1 MARFFIDRPIFAW
14 VIAIVIMLAGAMS
27 ITQLPLEQYPD
38 IAPPTVK
45 IAATYTGASAK
56 TVEDSV
62 TQVIEQQMT
71 GIDKLTY
78 MSASSSSAGSAS
90 INLTFEAG
98 TDPDVAQM
106 QVQNKLQQVES
117 RLPASVQSEGLT
129 VTKGGSDFLMIAALA
144 SDNPSVTG
152 TQIGDYISSTLL
164 DSISRI
170 DGVGEV
176 KTLGSGYAMR
186 IWLDPALLQKYALMP
201 SDVTTALEAQNTEV
215 SAGQL
220 GALPAVASQQLNATI
235 SARSKLQTAEE
246 FRNVVVKSTST
257 GAVVLLGDVATVE
270 LGSDSYDVNSA
281 LNGKPAAAMGVQL
294 ATGANALQVGEAV
307 KAKLAELEP
316 YYPSEMQLKNV
327 IAYDTTPFVSLSIEE
342 VVKSLG
348 EAIVLVVL
356 IMFLFLQ
363 NFRATL
369 IPAITVPVVLLGTF
383 GVLAVF
389 GYSINTLTMFAMVLA
404 IGLLVDDA
412 IVVVENVERVMS
424 EKGLSPLEATRQSMD
439 EITSA
444 LIGIALVL
452 SAVFIP
458 MAFFSG
464 STGIIYRQFSV
475 TIVSAMVLS
484 VLVAMTLTPALCATL
499 LKPVDGK
506 GHGPQSGFFGWFN
519 RSFERSAAAYEKLVG
534 GILRRGGRSLVIYA
548 LVVAAMAVGYAKL
561 PTSFLPDEDQGI
573 LMAQVQLPVGA
584 TDDRTQAVLK
594 QFESYMLE
602 QPEVE
607 AMISISGLGM
617 GGNSQN
623 SARAFIRLKDWSERS
638 GAGQDSASI
647 AQRATL
653 ALSSIGDA
661 NVFVMQPP
669 AVRGLGQSS
678 GFDLQLKDLAGLGHE
693 ALVAAREQFIQ
704 LASQDPRLQG
714 VRSNG
719 LDDTPQLKVSIDDRK
734 AGALSLTTSDI
745 NATLSTALGGTYVN
759 DFLNQGRVKK
769 VYVQGEASARMQAA
783 DLDHWFVRN
792 SNDEMVPFSSFASSS
807 WSYGSPLLERYNGS
821 SSLEVVGDP
830 APGVSSGVAMDAVE
844 SIIKQ
849 LPEGISYE
857 WTGQSYQL
865 RLSGSQAPLLYA
877 ISVLF
882 VFLCLAALYESWSV
896 PFSVML
902 VVPLGVVGAVLA
914 TRFSGLSNDVYFQ
927 VGLLTTVGLAAK
939 NAILIVEFAKHLQE
953 QGNSLVDATLIA
965 VRQRLRPILMTS
977 LAFMF
982 GVLPLAISSGAG
994 SAGRQA
1000 IGTGVLGGM
1009 FSATVLGIFF
1019 VPLFFV
1025 MIRRRFSRVP
1035 QAQASTTTDRTG
1047 EACVA
1052 FIGRCWP
1059 FSRCWAAVSIWRL
1072 STSARKHR

>member
-1 MARFFIDRPIFAW
+1 MAQFFIDRPIFAW
-14 VIAIVIMLAGAMS
+14 VIAIVIMLGGSLS
-27 ITQLPLEQYPD
+27 ISQLPLEQYPD

-45 IAATYTGASAK
+45 ISATYTGASAK

-62 TQVIEQQMT
+62 TQVIEQQMK
-71 GIDKLTY
+71 GLDNLTY
-78 MSASSSSAGSAS
+78 MSANSSSAGSAS
-90 INLTFEAG
+90 ISLTFTAG

-106 QVQNKLQQVES
+106 QVQNKLQQAES
-117 RLPASVQSEGLT
+117 RLPQSVQSEGLT
-129 VTKGGSDFLMIAALA
+129 VTKGGSDFLMIVALA
-144 SDNPSVTG
+144 SDDPSVTG
-152 TQIGDYISSTLL
+152 TQIGDYISTTLL

-170 DGVGEV
+170 DGVGDV
-176 KTLGSGYAMR
+176 QTLGSGYAMR
-186 IWLDPALLQKYALMP
+186 IWLDPALLEKYALMP
-201 SDVTTALEAQNTEV
+201 SDVSSALEAQNTEV

-220 GALPAVASQQLNATI
+220 GALPAIKGQQLNATI
-235 SARSKLQTAEE
+235 SARSKLQTVEE
-246 FRNVVVKSTST
+246 FRNVVVKSSSD
-257 GAVVLLGDVATVE
+257 GAVVLLGDIATLE
-270 LGSDSYDVNSA
+270 LGSESYDISSA

-294 ATGANALQVGEAV
+294 AAGANALSVGKAV
-307 KAKLAELEP
+307 KAKLKEMEP
-316 YYPSEMQLKNV
+316 FYPTEMQLKNV

-342 VVKSLG
+342 VVKALG

-363 NFRATL
+363 NLRATL

-383 GVLAVF
+383 GVLAMF

-412 IVVVENVERVMS
+412 IVVVENVERLMG
-424 EKGLSPLEATRQSMD
+424 EGLSPVAATRQSMR
-439 EITSA
+439 EISSA
-444 LIGIALVL
+444 LVGITLVL

-458 MAFFSG
+458 MAFFGG

-484 VLVAMTLTPALCATL
+484 VLVAMTLTPALCASL
-499 LKPVDGK
+499 LKTRDGR
-506 GHGPQSGFFGWFN
+506 GHGAQHGFFGWFN
-519 RSFERSAAAYEKLVG
+519 RTFERASAGYERWVG
-534 GILRRGGRSLVIYA
+534 VVLRRWGRSLLLYGAV
-548 LVVAAMAVGYAKL
+548 LVVMAVGYMSL

-573 LMAQVQLPVGA
+573 LMAQIQLPVGA
-584 TDDRTQAVLK
+584 TDSRTQAVIK
-594 QFESYMLE
+594 QFEDYILK

-623 SARAFIRLKDWSERS
+623 TARAFIRLKDWDERGGPGQ
-638 GAGQDSASI
+638 GAAAI
-647 AQRATL
+647 AQRATM

-661 NVFVMQPP
+661 DAFVMQPP
-669 AVRGLGQSS
+669 TVRGLGQSS
-678 GFDLQLKDLAGLGHE
+678 GFDLQLKDLAGLGHD
-693 ALVAAREQFIQ
+693 ALVAAREQFLE
-704 LASQDPRLQG
+704 LARKDPRLLG

-719 LDDTPQLKVSIDDRK
+719 LDDAPQLKVSIDDRK
-734 AGALSLTTSDI
+734 AGALSLSTSDI
-745 NATLSTALGGTYVN
+745 NTTLSTALGGTYVN

-769 VYVQGEASARMQAA
+769 VYVQGQASARMQAA

-792 SNDEMVPFSSFASSS
+792 SSNEMVPFSSFASST
-807 WSYGSPLLERYNGS
+807 WSYGSPLLERYNGNA
-821 SSLEVVGDP
+821 SLEIVGDP
-830 APGVSSGVAMDAVE
+830 APGVSSGDAMDAVE
-844 SIIKQ
+844 AIVRQ
-849 LPEGISYE
+849 LPQGIGYE

-877 ISVLF
+877 LSVLF

-896 PFSVML
+896 PFSVIL
-902 VVPLGVVGAVLA
+902 VVPLGVIGAVLA
-914 TRFSGLSNDVYFQ
+914 TRVVGLSNDVYFQ

-953 QGNSLVDATLIA
+953 QGNSLIDATLIA

-982 GVLPLAISSGAG
+982 GVLPLALSSGAG

-1025 MIRRRFSRVP
+1025 LIRRRFGSER
-1035 QAQASTTTDRTG
+1035 STRQSAPTG
-1047 EACVA
+1047 DA
-1052 FIGRCWP
+1052 
-1059 FSRCWAAVSIWRL
+1059 
-1072 STSARKHR
+1072 

>member
-1 MARFFIDRPIFAW
+1 MA
-14 VIAIVIMLAGAMS
+14 G
-27 ITQLPLEQYPD
+27 
-38 IAPPTVK
+38 
-45 IAATYTGASAK
+45 
-56 TVEDSV
+56 
-62 TQVIEQQMT
+62 
-71 GIDKLTY
+71 
-78 MSASSSSAGSAS
+78 
-90 INLTFEAG
+90 
-98 TDPDVAQM
+98 
-106 QVQNKLQQVES
+106 
-117 RLPASVQSEGLT
+117 
-129 VTKGGSDFLMIAALA
+129 
-144 SDNPSVTG
+144 
-152 TQIGDYISSTLL
+152 
-164 DSISRI
+164 
-170 DGVGEV
+170 
-176 KTLGSGYAMR
+176 
-186 IWLDPALLQKYALMP
+186 
-201 SDVTTALEAQNTEV
+201 
-215 SAGQL
+215 
-220 GALPAVASQQLNATI
+220 QQLNATI

-246 FRNVVVKSTST
+246 FRNVVVKSTSN
-257 GAVVLLGDVATVE
+257 GAVVLLGDVARVE
-270 LGSDSYDVNSA
+270 LGSESYDVSSA

-294 ATGANALQVGEAV
+294 AAGANALSVGEAV
-307 KAKLAELEP
+307 KAKLKELEP
-316 YYPSEMQLKNV
+316 FYPTEMQLKNV

-356 IMFLFLQ
+356 IMFLFQQ
-363 NFRATL
+363 NLRATL

-383 GVLAVF
+383 GVLALF

-412 IVVVENVERVMS
+412 IVVVENVERVMG
-424 EKGLSPLEATRQSMD
+424 EQGLSALAATRQSMD

-444 LIGIALVL
+444 LVGIALVL

-458 MAFFSG
+458 MAFFGG

-499 LKPVDGK
+499 LKPSDAQ
-506 GHGPQSGFFGWFN
+506 GHGAQGGFFGWFN
-519 RSFERSAAAYEKLVG
+519 RSFERGAEVYKGWVGAIFQRGRASLLVYG
-534 GILRRGGRSLVIYA
+534 
-548 LVVAAMAVGYAKL
+548 LVVLAMAAGYFSL

-584 TDDRTQAVLK
+584 TDSRTQAVVK
-594 QFESYMLE
+594 QFESYILE

-607 AMISISGLGM
+607 ALISISGLGM
-617 GGNSQN
+617 NGNSQN
-623 SARAFIRLKDWSERS
+623 TARAFIRLKDWSERS
-638 GAGQDSASI
+638 GAGQDAASI
-647 AQRATL
+647 AQRATM

-678 GFDLQLKDLAGLGHE
+678 GFDLQLKDLGGLGHD
-693 ALVAAREQFIQ
+693 ALVVAREKFIE
-704 LASQDPRLQG
+704 LANKDPRLLG

-719 LDDTPQLKVSIDDRK
+719 LDDSPQLKVSIDDRK
-734 AGALSLTTSDI
+734 AEALNLSTSDI
-745 NATLSTALGGTYVN
+745 NTTLSTALGGTYVN

-769 VYVQGEASARMQAA
+769 VYVQGQASSRMQAV
-783 DLDHWFVRN
+783 DLEHWFVRN
-792 SNDEMVPFSSFASSS
+792 SNNEMVPFSSFASSS
-807 WSYGSPLLERYNGS
+807 WSYGSPLLERYNGNA
-821 SSLEVVGDP
+821 SLEVVGDS

-844 SIIKQ
+844 AIIKQ
-849 LPEGISYE
+849 LPEGIGYE

-865 RLSGSQAPLLYA
+865 RLSGSQAPLLYG

-953 QGNSLVDATLIA
+953 QGNSLREATLIA

-982 GVLPLAISSGAG
+982 GVLPLALSSGAG

-1009 FSATVLGIFF
+1009 FTATVLGIFF

-1025 MIRRRFSRVP
+1025 QIRRRFGRVS
-1035 QAQASTTTDRTG
+1035 AASTSVQSAQTG
-1047 EACVA
+1047 DA
-1052 FIGRCWP
+1052 
-1059 FSRCWAAVSIWRL
+1059 
-1072 STSARKHR
+1072 

>member
-519 RSFERSAAAYEKLVG
+519 RSFERSAAAYEKRVG

-638 GAGQDSASI
+638 GAGQDSAAI
-647 AQRATL
+647 AQRATR

-1047 EACVA
+1047 EA
-1052 FIGRCWP
+1052 
-1059 FSRCWAAVSIWRL
+1059 
-1072 STSARKHR
+1072 

>member
-1 MARFFIDRPIFAW
+1 
-14 VIAIVIMLAGAMS
+14 
-27 ITQLPLEQYPD
+27 
-38 IAPPTVK
+38 
-45 IAATYTGASAK
+45 
-56 TVEDSV
+56 
-62 TQVIEQQMT
+62 
-71 GIDKLTY
+71 
-78 MSASSSSAGSAS
+78 
-90 INLTFEAG
+90 
-98 TDPDVAQM
+98 
-106 QVQNKLQQVES
+106 
-117 RLPASVQSEGLT
+117 
-129 VTKGGSDFLMIAALA
+129 
-144 SDNPSVTG
+144 
-152 TQIGDYISSTLL
+152 
-164 DSISRI
+164 
-170 DGVGEV
+170 
-176 KTLGSGYAMR
+176 
-186 IWLDPALLQKYALMP
+186 
-201 SDVTTALEAQNTEV
+201 
-215 SAGQL
+215 
-220 GALPAVASQQLNATI
+220 
-235 SARSKLQTAEE
+235 
-246 FRNVVVKSTST
+246 
-257 GAVVLLGDVATVE
+257 
-270 LGSDSYDVNSA
+270 
-281 LNGKPAAAMGVQL
+281 
-294 ATGANALQVGEAV
+294 
-307 KAKLAELEP
+307 
-316 YYPSEMQLKNV
+316 MQLKNV

-356 IMFLFLQ
+356 IMLLFLQ

-383 GVLAVF
+383 GVLAMF

-499 LKPVDGK
+499 LKPVDPN
-506 GHGPQSGFFGWFN
+506 GHGPQTGFFGWFN
-519 RSFERSAAAYEKLVG
+519 RTFERGAQAYQRVVG
-534 GILRRGGRSLVIYA
+534 KILQRSGRSLMVYV
-548 LVVAAMAVGYAKL
+548 LVVAAMAVGYTKL

-573 LMAQVQLPVGA
+573 LMAQMQLPVGA

-594 QFESYMLE
+594 QFESYILQ

-607 AMISISGLGM
+607 AMISISGMGM

-623 SARAFIRLKDWSERS
+623 SARAFIRLKDWSERT

-647 AQRATL
+647 AQRATQ

-661 NVFVMQPP
+661 DVFVMQPP

-678 GFDLQLKDLAGLGHE
+678 GFDLQLKDVAGLGHE
-693 ALVAAREQFIQ
+693 ALVAAREQLIE
-704 LASQDPRLQG
+704 LARQDPRLQG

-719 LDDTPQLKVSIDDRK
+719 LDDTPQLKVTIDDRK

-745 NATLSTALGGTYVN
+745 NTTLSTALGGSYVN

-769 VYVQGEASARMQAA
+769 VYVQGQASSRMQAD

-807 WSYGSPLLERYNGS
+807 WTSGSPLLERYNGS

-953 QGNSLVDATLIA
+953 QGNSLIDATLIA

-982 GVLPLAISSGAG
+982 GVLPLAMSSGAG

-1025 MIRRRFSRVP
+1025 LIRRRFSRV
-1035 QAQASTTTDRTG
+1035 STPTTDRTG
-1047 EACVA
+1047 EA
-1052 FIGRCWP
+1052 
-1059 FSRCWAAVSIWRL
+1059 
-1072 STSARKHR
+1072 

>member
-14 VIAIVIMLAGAMS
+14 VIAIVIMLGGALS
-27 ITQLPLEQYPD
+27 ISQLPLEQYPD
-38 IAPPTVK
+38 IAPPTVR
-45 IAATYTGASAK
+45 ISATYTGASAK

-62 TQVIEQQMT
+62 TQVIEQALT
-71 GIDKLTY
+71 GLDNLTY
-78 MSASSSSAGSAS
+78 MSSSSSSAGSAS
-90 INLTFEAG
+90 INLTFGAG

-106 QVQNKLQQVES
+106 QVQNKLQQAES
-117 RLPASVQSEGLT
+117 RLPQSVQSEGLT

-164 DSISRI
+164 DSISRL

-176 KTLGSGYAMR
+176 QTLGSGYAMR
-186 IWLDPALLQKYALMP
+186 IWLDPALLEKYALMP
-201 SDVTTALEAQNTEV
+201 SDVSSALEAQNTEV

-220 GALPAVASQQLNATI
+220 GALPAVKGQQLNATI
-235 SARSKLQTAEE
+235 TARSKLQTAEE
-246 FRNVVVKSTST
+246 FRNVVVKSSSD
-257 GAVVLLGDVATVE
+257 GALVLLGDVATVE
-270 LGSDSYDVNSA
+270 LGSESYDITSA
-281 LNGKPAAAMGVQL
+281 LNGKPASAMGVQL
-294 ATGANALQVGEAV
+294 AAGANALSVGEAV
-307 KAKLAELEP
+307 KARLAEMEP
-316 YYPSEMQLKNV
+316 FYPTEMQLKNV

-383 GVLAVF
+383 GVLALF

-424 EKGLSPLEATRQSMD
+424 EEGLSPLEATRKSMA

-444 LIGIALVL
+444 LVGIALVL

-458 MAFFSG
+458 MAFFGG

-499 LKPVDGK
+499 LKPSHTQG
-506 GHGPQSGFFGWFN
+506 GFFGWFN
-519 RSFERSAAAYEKLVG
+519 RSFERSSLAYERLVG
-534 GILRRGGRSLVIYA
+534 GVLQRGRRSLLIYA
-548 LVVAAMAVGYAKL
+548 VVVAAMAAGYASL
-561 PTSFLPDEDQGI
+561 PTSFLPDEDQGT
-573 LMAQVQLPVGA
+573 LMAQIQLPVGA
-584 TDDRTQAVLK
+584 TDSRTQAVMT
-594 QFESYMLE
+594 QFEDYLLK

-607 AMISISGLGM
+607 AMISITGLGM

-623 SARAFIRLKDWSERS
+623 TARAFIRLKDWSERS
-638 GAGQDSASI
+638 ASGQDAASI

-653 ALSSIGDA
+653 ALQSIGDA
-661 NVFVMQPP
+661 DVFVMQPP

-678 GFDLQLKDLAGLGHE
+678 GFDLQLKDLGGLGHE

-704 LASQDPRLQG
+704 LAKQDPRLLG
-714 VRSNG
+714 VRANG
-719 LDDTPQLKVSIDDRK
+719 LDDTPQLKVTIDDRK
-734 AGALSLTTSDI
+734 AGALSLSTSDI
-745 NATLSTALGGTYVN
+745 NTTLSTALGGSYVN

-769 VYVQGEASARMQAA
+769 VYVQGAAESRMQAA
-783 DLDHWFVRN
+783 DLSHWFVRN
-792 SNDEMVPFSSFASSS
+792 SLGEMVPFSSFASSA
-807 WSYGSPLLERYNGS
+807 WSYGSPLLERYNGNT
-821 SSLEVVGDP
+821 SLEVVGDP
-830 APGVSSGVAMDAVE
+830 APGVSSGAAMDAVE
-844 SIIKQ
+844 AIVRQ
-849 LPEGISYE
+849 LPAGIGYE

-877 ISVLF
+877 VSVLF

-896 PFSVML
+896 PFSVIL

-914 TRFSGLSNDVYFQ
+914 TKVSGLSNDVYFQ

-939 NAILIVEFAKHLQE
+939 NAILIVEFAKHLHE
-953 QGNSLVDATLIA
+953 QGRSLREATLIA

-982 GVLPLAISSGAG
+982 GVVPLALSTGAG

-1009 FSATVLGIFF
+1009 FSATLLGIFF

-1025 MIRRRFSRVP
+1025 MIRRRFGRV
-1035 QAQASTTTDRTG
+1035 STPSANTG
-1047 EACVA
+1047 DA
-1052 FIGRCWP
+1052 
-1059 FSRCWAAVSIWRL
+1059 
-1072 STSARKHR
+1072 

>member
-14 VIAIVIMLAGAMS
+14 VIAIVIMLGGALS
-27 ITQLPLEQYPD
+27 ISQLPLEQYPD
-38 IAPPTVK
+38 IAPPTVR
-45 IAATYTGASAK
+45 ISATYTGASAK

-62 TQVIEQQMT
+62 TQVIEQQMK
-71 GIDKLTY
+71 GLDNLTY

-90 INLTFEAG
+90 ISLTFGAG

-106 QVQNKLQQVES
+106 QVQNKLQQAES
-117 RLPASVQSEGLT
+117 RLPQSVQSEGLT

-170 DGVGEV
+170 DGVGDV
-176 KTLGSGYAMR
+176 QTLGSGYAMR
-186 IWLDPALLQKYALMP
+186 IWLDPALLEKYALMP
-201 SDVTTALEAQNTEV
+201 SDVSTALEAQNTEV

-220 GALPAVASQQLNATI
+220 GALPAVKGQQLNATI
-235 SARSKLQTAEE
+235 SARSKLQTAEA
-246 FRNVVVKSTST
+246 FRNVVVKSSSD
-257 GAVVLLGDVATVE
+257 GAVVLLGDVASVE
-270 LGSDSYDVNSA
+270 LGSESYDINSA

-294 ATGANALQVGEAV
+294 AAGANALEVGEAV
-307 KAKLAELEP
+307 KAKLKELAP
-316 YYPSEMQLKNV
+316 FYPTEMQLKNV

-363 NFRATL
+363 NLRATL

-383 GVLAVF
+383 GVLALF

-424 EKGLSPLEATRQSMD
+424 EQGLSALAATRQSMD

-444 LIGIALVL
+444 LVGIALVL

-458 MAFFSG
+458 MAFFGG

-484 VLVAMTLTPALCATL
+484 VVVAMTLTPALCATL
-499 LKPVDGK
+499 LKP
-506 GHGPQSGFFGWFN
+506 GHAAQRGFFGWFN
-519 RSFERSAAAYEKLVG
+519 RSFERCSSAYEALVG
-534 GILRRGGRSLVIYA
+534 AVLQRSRRSLVVYVLIA
-548 LVVAAMAVGYAKL
+548 AAMAAGYASL

-573 LMAQVQLPVGA
+573 LMAQIQLPVGA
-584 TDDRTQAVLK
+584 TDSRTQAVLQ
-594 QFESYMLE
+594 QFEAYMLK

-623 SARAFIRLKDWSERS
+623 TARAFIRLKDWSERS
-638 GAGQDSASI
+638 NDAATI

-653 ALSSIGDA
+653 ALASIGDA
-661 NVFVMQPP
+661 EVFVMQPP

-678 GFDLQLKDLAGLGHE
+678 GFDLQLKDLAGLGHD
-693 ALVAAREQFIQ
+693 ALVAAREQFIA
-704 LASQDPRLQG
+704 LARQDPRLLG

-719 LDDTPQLKVSIDDRK
+719 LDDAPQLKISIDDRK
-734 AGALSLTTSDI
+734 AGALSLSTSDI
-745 NATLSTALGGTYVN
+745 NSTLSTALGGTYVN

-769 VYVQGEASARMQAA
+769 VYVQGEASTRMQAA

-792 SNDEMVPFSSFASSS
+792 SNDEMVPFSSFASSA
-807 WSYGSPLLERYNGS
+807 WSYGSPLLERYNGT

-830 APGVSSGVAMDAVE
+830 APGVSSGAAMGAVE
-844 SIIKQ
+844 AIARQ
-849 LPEGISYE
+849 LPDGIGYE

-877 ISVLF
+877 VSILF

-896 PFSVML
+896 PFSVIL
-902 VVPLGVVGAVLA
+902 VVPLGIVGAVWA
-914 TRFSGLSNDVYFQ
+914 TRFTGLSNDVYFQ

-953 QGNSLVDATLIA
+953 QGNSLREATLIA

-982 GVLPLAISSGAG
+982 GVLPLAVSSGAG
-994 SAGRQA
+994 SAGRRA

-1025 MIRRRFSRVP
+1025 LIRRRFGRV
-1035 QAQASTTTDRTG
+1035 STTPIVEKGD
-1047 EACVA
+1047 A
-1052 FIGRCWP
+1052 
-1059 FSRCWAAVSIWRL
+1059 
-1072 STSARKHR
+1072 

>member
-1 MARFFIDRPIFAW
+1 
-14 VIAIVIMLAGAMS
+14 
-27 ITQLPLEQYPD
+27 
-38 IAPPTVK
+38 
-45 IAATYTGASAK
+45 
-56 TVEDSV
+56 
-62 TQVIEQQMT
+62 
-71 GIDKLTY
+71 
-78 MSASSSSAGSAS
+78 
-90 INLTFEAG
+90 
-98 TDPDVAQM
+98 
-106 QVQNKLQQVES
+106 VES

-164 DSISRI
+164 DPISRI

-246 FRNVVVKSTST
+246 FRNVVVKSTSS

-647 AQRATL
+647 AQRATR

-865 RLSGSQAPLLYA
+865 RLSGSQAPLLYG

-1047 EACVA
+1047 EA
-1052 FIGRCWP
+1052 
-1059 FSRCWAAVSIWRL
+1059 
-1072 STSARKHR
+1072 

>member
-14 VIAIVIMLAGAMS
+14 VIAIVIMLAGALS

-117 RLPASVQSEGLT
+117 RLPSSVQSEGLT

-176 KTLGSGYAMR
+176 KAMGSGYAMR
-186 IWLDPALLQKYALMP
+186 IWLDPALLQKYSLMP

-235 SARSKLQTAEE
+235 TARSKLQTAEE
-246 FRNVVVKSTST
+246 FRNVVVKSNSA
-257 GAVVLLGDVATVE
+257 GAVVLLGEVATVE

-281 LNGKPAAAMGVQL
+281 LNGKPSAAMGVQL
-294 ATGANALQVGEAV
+294 ATGANALEVGEAV

-383 GVLAVF
+383 GVLAMF

-499 LKPVDGK
+499 LKPVEPN
-506 GHGPQSGFFGWFN
+506 GHGPQTGFFGWFN
-519 RSFERSAAAYEKLVG
+519 RTFERGAQAYQRVVG
-534 GILRRGGRSLVIYA
+534 KILQRSGRSLMVYV
-548 LVVAAMAVGYAKL
+548 LVVAAMAVGYTKL

-573 LMAQVQLPVGA
+573 LMAQMQLPVGA

-594 QFESYMLE
+594 QLESYILQ

-607 AMISISGLGM
+607 AMISISGMGM

-623 SARAFIRLKDWSERS
+623 SARAFIRLKDWSERT

-647 AQRATL
+647 AQRATQ

-661 NVFVMQPP
+661 DVFVMQPP

-678 GFDLQLKDLAGLGHE
+678 GFDLQLKDVAGLGHE
-693 ALVAAREQFIQ
+693 ALVAAREQLIE
-704 LASQDPRLQG
+704 LAKQDPRLQG

-719 LDDTPQLKVSIDDRK
+719 LDDTPQLKVTIDDRK

-745 NATLSTALGGTYVN
+745 NTTLSTALGGSYVN

-769 VYVQGEASARMQAA
+769 VYVQGQASSRMQAD

-807 WSYGSPLLERYNGS
+807 WTSGSPLLERYNGS

-953 QGNSLVDATLIA
+953 QGNSLIDATLIA

-982 GVLPLAISSGAG
+982 GVLPLAMSSGAG

-1025 MIRRRFSRVP
+1025 LIRRRFSRV
-1035 QAQASTTTDRTG
+1035 STPTTDRTG
-1047 EACVA
+1047 EA
-1052 FIGRCWP
+1052 
-1059 FSRCWAAVSIWRL
+1059 
-1072 STSARKHR
+1072 

>member
-14 VIAIVIMLAGAMS
+14 VIAIVIMLAGALS

-62 TQVIEQQMT
+62 TQVIEQKMT

-117 RLPASVQSEGLT
+117 RLPSSVQSEGLT

-176 KTLGSGYAMR
+176 KAMGSGYAMR
-186 IWLDPALLQKYALMP
+186 IWLDPALLQKYSLMP

-235 SARSKLQTAEE
+235 TARSKLQTAEE
-246 FRNVVVKSTST
+246 FRNVVVKSNSA
-257 GAVVLLGDVATVE
+257 GAVVLLGEVATVE

-281 LNGKPAAAMGVQL
+281 LNGKPSAAMGVQL
-294 ATGANALQVGEAV
+294 ATGANALEVGEAV

-383 GVLAVF
+383 GVLAMF

-499 LKPVDGK
+499 LKPVDPN
-506 GHGPQSGFFGWFN
+506 GHGPQTGFFGWFN
-519 RSFERSAAAYEKLVG
+519 RTFERGAQAYQRVVG
-534 GILRRGGRSLVIYA
+534 KILQRSGRSLMVYV
-548 LVVAAMAVGYAKL
+548 LVVAAMAVGYTKL

-573 LMAQVQLPVGA
+573 LMAQMQLPVGA

-594 QFESYMLE
+594 QFESYILQ

-607 AMISISGLGM
+607 AMISISGMGM

-623 SARAFIRLKDWSERS
+623 SARAFIRLKDWSERT

-647 AQRATL
+647 AQRATQ

-661 NVFVMQPP
+661 DVFVMQPP

-678 GFDLQLKDLAGLGHE
+678 GFDLQLKDVAGLGHE
-693 ALVAAREQFIQ
+693 ALVAAREQLIE
-704 LASQDPRLQG
+704 LARQDPRLQG

-719 LDDTPQLKVSIDDRK
+719 LDDTPQLKVTIDDRK

-745 NATLSTALGGTYVN
+745 NTTLSTALGGSYVN

-769 VYVQGEASARMQAA
+769 VYVQGQASSRMQAD

-807 WSYGSPLLERYNGS
+807 WTSGSPLLERYNGS

-953 QGNSLVDATLIA
+953 QGNSLIDATLIA

-982 GVLPLAISSGAG
+982 GVLPLAMSSGAG

-1025 MIRRRFSRVP
+1025 LIRRRFSRV
-1035 QAQASTTTDRTG
+1035 STPTTDRTG
-1047 EACVA
+1047 EA
-1052 FIGRCWP
+1052 
-1059 FSRCWAAVSIWRL
+1059 
-1072 STSARKHR
+1072 

>member
-14 VIAIVIMLAGAMS
+14 VIAIVIMLAGALS
-27 ITQLPLEQYPD
+27 ISQLPLEQYPD
-38 IAPPTVK
+38 IAPPTVR
-45 IAATYTGASAK
+45 ISATYTGASAK

-71 GIDKLTY
+71 GLDNLTY
-78 MSASSSSAGSAS
+78 MSATSSSAGSAS
-90 INLTFEAG
+90 INLTFAAG

-106 QVQNKLQQVES
+106 QVQNKLQQAES
-117 RLPASVQSEGLT
+117 RLPQSVQSEGLT

-144 SDNPSVTG
+144 SDNESVTG
-152 TQIGDYISSTLL
+152 TQVGDYISSTLL
-164 DSISRI
+164 DQISRI

-176 KTLGSGYAMR
+176 QTLGSGYAMR
-186 IWLDPALLQKYALMP
+186 IWLDPAKLEKYALMP
-201 SDVTTALEAQNTEV
+201 SDVSAALEAQNTEV

-220 GALPAVASQQLNATI
+220 GAVPAVPGQQLNATI
-235 SARSKLQTAEE
+235 TARSKLQTEDE
-246 FRNVVVKSTST
+246 FRNVVVKSSSD
-257 GAVVLLGDVATVE
+257 GAVVLLSDVGRVE
-270 LGSDSYDVNSA
+270 LGSESYDMSTA
-281 LNGKPAAAMGVQL
+281 LNGRPASAMGIKL
-294 ATGANALQVGEAV
+294 ATGANALSVGDAV
-307 KAKLAELEP
+307 KAKLKELEQF
-316 YYPSEMQLKNV
+316 YPTEMQLKNV

-363 NFRATL
+363 NPRATL

-383 GVLAVF
+383 GVLALL

-412 IVVVENVERVMS
+412 IVVVENVERVMG
-424 EKGLSPLEATRQSMD
+424 EQGLSPLEATRQSMA

-458 MAFFSG
+458 MAFFGG
-464 STGIIYRQFSV
+464 STGVIYRQFSV
-475 TIVSAMVLS
+475 TIVSAMLLS

-499 LKPVDGK
+499 LKPADAQ
-506 GHGPQSGFFGWFN
+506 GHGPQRGFFGWFN
-519 RSFERSAAAYEKLVG
+519 RHFERSAQAYQRLVG
-534 GILRRGGRSLVIYA
+534 GILQRSRSSLLLYGVLLLV
-548 LVVAAMAVGYAKL
+548 MGVGYINL
-561 PTSFLPDEDQGI
+561 PTSFLPDEDQGT
-573 LMAQVQLPVGA
+573 LMAQIQLPVGA
-584 TDDRTQAVLK
+584 TDSRTQAVMK
-594 QFESYMLE
+594 QFENYMLE

-607 AMISISGLGM
+607 ALISISGLGM

-623 SARAFIRLKDWSERS
+623 TGRAFIKLKDWSERL

-647 AQRATL
+647 AQRATQAL
-653 ALSSIGDA
+653 ASIGDA

-678 GFDLQLKDLAGLGHE
+678 GFDLQLKDLAGLGHD

-704 LASQDPRLQG
+704 LAQQDPRLLG

-734 AGALSLTTSDI
+734 AGALSLSTSDI
-745 NATLSTALGGTYVN
+745 NSTLSTALGGTYVN

-769 VYVQGEASARMQAA
+769 VYVQGEAAARMQAE

-792 SNDEMVPFSSFASSS
+792 AKDEMVPFSSFASSA
-807 WSYGSPLLERYNGS
+807 WSYGSPLLERYNGI

-830 APGVSSGVAMDAVE
+830 APGVSSGVAMDVVE
-844 SIIKQ
+844 SIVKQ
-849 LPEGISYE
+849 LPEGIGYE

-865 RLSGSQAPLLYA
+865 RLSGSQAPLLYG
-877 ISVLF
+877 ISILF

-927 VGLLTTVGLAAK
+927 VGLLTTVGLSAK

-953 QGNSLVDATLIA
+953 QGASLLEATLTA

-982 GVLPLAISSGAG
+982 GVLPLALSSGAG
-994 SAGRQA
+994 SAGRRA

-1025 MIRRRFSRVP
+1025 LIRRRFTRV
-1035 QAQASTTTDRTG
+1035 STTSTQPAATG
-1047 EACVA
+1047 DA
-1052 FIGRCWP
+1052 
-1059 FSRCWAAVSIWRL
+1059 
-1072 STSARKHR
+1072 

>member
-14 VIAIVIMLAGAMS
+14 VIAICIMFAGGLS
-27 ITQLPLEQYPD
+27 ISQLPLEQYPN

-45 IAATYTGASAK
+45 ISATYTGASAK

-62 TQVIEQQMT
+62 TQVIEQQMK
-71 GIDKLTY
+71 GLDRLTY

-90 INLTFEAG
+90 INLTFAAG

-106 QVQNKLQQVES
+106 QVQNKLQQAES
-117 RLPASVQSEGLT
+117 RLPQSVQSEGLT
-129 VTKGGSDFLMIAALA
+129 VTKGSSDFLMLVALA
-144 SDNPSVTG
+144 SDNESVTG

-164 DSISRI
+164 DQLSRV
-170 DGVGEV
+170 DGVGDV
-176 KTLGSGYAMR
+176 QTLGSGYAMR
-186 IWLDPALLQKYALMP
+186 IWLDPARLEKYALMP
-201 SDVTTALEAQNTEV
+201 SDISSALEAQNTEV

-220 GALPAVASQQLNATI
+220 GALPAVTGQQLNATI
-235 SARSKLQTAEE
+235 SARSKLQTPEQFE
-246 FRNVVVKSTST
+246 NVVVKSSSD
-257 GAVVLLGDVATVE
+257 GAVVLLRDVARVE
-270 LGSDSYDVNSA
+270 LGSESYDINSA
-281 LNGKPAAAMGVQL
+281 LNGRPAAAMGIQL
-294 ATGANALQVGEAV
+294 ASGANALSVGEAI
-307 KAKLAELEP
+307 KAKLKELEP
-316 YYPSEMQLKNV
+316 FYPTQMQLKTV
-327 IAYDTTPFVSLSIEE
+327 IAYDTTPFVSLSIKE

-356 IMFLFLQ
+356 IMFLFMQ
-363 NFRATL
+363 NLRATL

-383 GVLAVF
+383 GVLALF

-424 EKGLSPLEATRQSMD
+424 EEQLSPLEATRKSMD

-475 TIVSAMVLS
+475 TIVSAMLLS
-484 VLVAMTLTPALCATL
+484 VLVAMTLTPALCATM
-499 LKPVDGK
+499 LKASDAQLHAQRGD
-506 GHGPQSGFFGWFN
+506 FFGWFN
-519 RSFERSAAAYEKLVG
+519 RSFDRSADRYQRGVSGVINHRGRALLVYV
-534 GILRRGGRSLVIYA
+534 LV
-548 LVVAAMAVGYAKL
+548 LVAMAVGYVSL
-561 PTSFLPDEDQGI
+561 PTSFLPDEDQGA
-573 LMAQVQLPVGA
+573 LMAQIQLPVGA
-584 TDDRTQAVLK
+584 TDSRTQAVMR
-594 QFESYMLE
+594 QFETYMLK

-607 AMISISGLGM
+607 ALISISGLGM

-623 SARAFIRLKDWSERS
+623 TARAFIKLKDWSERS
-638 GAGQDSASI
+638 GKGQGAAQV

-653 ALSSIGDA
+653 ALASIGDA
-661 NVFVMQPP
+661 SVFVMQPP

-678 GFDLQLKDLAGLGHE
+678 GFDVQLKDLGGVGHE
-693 ALVAAREQFIQ
+693 ALVAAREQFIE
-704 LASQDPRLQG
+704 LAKKDPSLLG

-719 LDDTPQLKVSIDDRK
+719 LDDTPQLKVTIDDRK
-734 AGALSLTTSDI
+734 AGALSLSTSDI
-745 NATLSTALGGTYVN
+745 NSTLSTALGGSYIN

-769 VYVQGEASARMQAA
+769 VYVQGEAASRMQSA
-783 DLDHWFVRN
+783 DLNHWFVRN

-830 APGVSSGVAMDAVE
+830 APGVSSGTAMDAVE
-844 SIIKQ
+844 AIIKQ
-849 LPEGISYE
+849 LPEGIGYE

-865 RLSGSQAPLLYA
+865 RLSGAQAPMLYA

-914 TRFSGLSNDVYFQ
+914 TRLSGLSNDVYFQ

-953 QGNSLVDATLIA
+953 QGKSLHEATLIA
-965 VRQRLRPILMTS
+965 ARQRLRPILMTS

-982 GVLPLAISSGAG
+982 GVLPLALSTGAG
-994 SAGRQA
+994 SAGRNA

-1009 FSATVLGIFF
+1009 FSATVLGIFL

-1025 MIRRRFSRVP
+1025 EVRRRFSRSAGNAPV
-1035 QAQASTTTDRTG
+1035 AQSTSTG
-1047 EACVA
+1047 EA
-1052 FIGRCWP
+1052 
-1059 FSRCWAAVSIWRL
+1059 
-1072 STSARKHR
+1072 

>member
-14 VIAIVIMLAGAMS
+14 VIAIVIMLAGALS

-117 RLPASVQSEGLT
+117 RLPSSVQSEGLT

-176 KTLGSGYAMR
+176 KAMGSGYAMR
-186 IWLDPALLQKYALMP
+186 IWLDPALLEKYSLMP

-220 GALPAVASQQLNATI
+220 GALPATAGQQLNATI
-235 SARSKLQTAEE
+235 TARSKLQTAEE
-246 FRNVVVKSTST
+246 FRNVVVKSNSA
-257 GAVVLLGDVATVE
+257 GAVVLLGEVATVE

-281 LNGKPAAAMGVQL
+281 LNGKPSAAMGVQL
-294 ATGANALQVGEAV
+294 ATGANALKVGEAV

-383 GVLAVF
+383 GVLAIF

-499 LKPVDGK
+499 LKPVDPN
-506 GHGPQSGFFGWFN
+506 GHGPQTGFFGWFN
-519 RSFERSAAAYEKLVG
+519 RTFERGAQAYQAVVG
-534 GILRRGGRSLVIYA
+534 KILQRSGRSLMVYV
-548 LVVAAMAVGYAKL
+548 LVVAAMAVGYIKL

-573 LMAQVQLPVGA
+573 LMAQMQLPVGA

-594 QFESYMLE
+594 QFESYILQ

-607 AMISISGLGM
+607 AMISISGMGM

-623 SARAFIRLKDWSERS
+623 SARAFIRLKDWSERT

-647 AQRATL
+647 AQRATQ

-661 NVFVMQPP
+661 DVFVMQPP

-678 GFDLQLKDLAGLGHE
+678 GFDLQLKDVAGLGHE
-693 ALVAAREQFIQ
+693 ALVAAREQLIE
-704 LASQDPRLQG
+704 LAKQDPRLQG

-719 LDDTPQLKVSIDDRK
+719 LDDTPQLKVTIDDRK

-745 NATLSTALGGTYVN
+745 NTTLSTALGGSYVN

-769 VYVQGEASARMQAA
+769 VYVQGQASSRMQAD

-807 WSYGSPLLERYNGS
+807 WTSGSPLLERYNGS

-953 QGNSLVDATLIA
+953 QGNSLIDATLIA

-982 GVLPLAISSGAG
+982 GVLPLAMSSGAG

-1025 MIRRRFSRVP
+1025 LIRRRFSRV
-1035 QAQASTTTDRTG
+1035 STPTTDRTG
-1047 EACVA
+1047 EA
-1052 FIGRCWP
+1052 
-1059 FSRCWAAVSIWRL
+1059 
-1072 STSARKHR
+1072 

>member
-27 ITQLPLEQYPD
+27 ISQLPLEQYPD
-38 IAPPTVK
+38 IAPPTVR
-45 IAATYTGASAK
+45 ISATYTGASAK

-62 TQVIEQQMT
+62 TQIIEQQMT
-71 GIDKLTY
+71 GLDKLTY

-90 INLTFEAG
+90 ISLTFDAG

-144 SDNPSVTG
+144 SDNPGVTG

-164 DSISRI
+164 DSIARI

-176 KTLGSGYAMR
+176 QTLGSGYAMR
-186 IWLDPALLQKYALMP
+186 IWLDPALLEKYALMP
-201 SDVTTALEAQNTEV
+201 SDVITALEAQNTEV

-220 GALPAVASQQLNATI
+220 GALPAVAKQQLNATI

-246 FRNVVVKSTST
+246 FRNVLVKSDST
-257 GAVVLLGDVATVE
+257 GAVVLLGEVARIE

-294 ATGANALQVGEAV
+294 ATGANALKVGEAV
-307 KAKLAELEP
+307 KARLAELQP
-316 YYPSEMQLKNV
+316 FYPSEMQLKNV

-363 NFRATL
+363 NVRATL

-383 GVLAVF
+383 GVLALF

-424 EKGLSPLEATRQSMD
+424 EEGLSPLEATRKSMA

-444 LIGIALVL
+444 LVGIALVL

-458 MAFFSG
+458 MAFFGG

-499 LKPVDGK
+499 LKPSDAT
-506 GHGPQSGFFGWFN
+506 GHAVASGFFGGFN
-519 RSFERSAAAYEKLVG
+519 RTFERSAEAYQKGVG
-534 GILRRGGRSLVIYA
+534 GIVRRGGRSLVVYL
-548 LVVAAMAVGYAKL
+548 LVIAAMAAGYASL

-594 QFESYMLE
+594 QFEGYMLE

-607 AMISISGLGM
+607 ALISISGLGM

-623 SARAFIRLKDWSERS
+623 SARAFIRLKDWSERT
-638 GAGQDSASI
+638 GAGQDAASI
-647 AQRATL
+647 AQRATE

-678 GFDLQLKDLAGLGHE
+678 GFDLQLKDLAGLGHD
-693 ALVAAREQFIQ
+693 ALVAAREQFIE
-704 LASQDPRLQG
+704 LAQKDPRLQG

-719 LDDTPQLKVSIDDRK
+719 LDDTPQLKVNIDDRK
-734 AGALSLTTSDI
+734 AGALSLSTSDI

-769 VYVQGEASARMQAA
+769 VYVQGEATARMQAA

-792 SNDEMVPFSSFASSS
+792 SNDEMVPFSSFASTS

-844 SIIKQ
+844 SIIRQ
-849 LPEGISYE
+849 LPEGIGYE

-865 RLSGSQAPLLYA
+865 RLSGSQAPLLYG

-939 NAILIVEFAKHLQE
+939 NAILIVEFAKHLHE
-953 QGNSLVDATLIA
+953 QGNSLIEATLIA

-982 GVLPLAISSGAG
+982 GVLPLALSTGAG
-994 SAGRQA
+994 SAGRRA

-1009 FSATVLGIFF
+1009 FSATLLGIFF

-1025 MIRRRFSRVP
+1025 LIRRRFSRV
-1035 QAQASTTTDRTG
+1035 RTPDPKG
-1047 EACVA
+1047 DA
-1052 FIGRCWP
+1052 
-1059 FSRCWAAVSIWRL
+1059 
-1072 STSARKHR
+1072 

>member
-14 VIAIVIMLAGAMS
+14 VIAIVIMLGGALS
-27 ITQLPLEQYPD
+27 ISQLPLEQYPD
-38 IAPPTVK
+38 IAPPTVR
-45 IAATYTGASAK
+45 ISATYTGASAK

-62 TQVIEQQMT
+62 TQVIEQALT
-71 GIDKLTY
+71 GLDNLTY
-78 MSASSSSAGSAS
+78 MSSSSSSAGSAS
-90 INLTFEAG
+90 INLTFGAG

-106 QVQNKLQQVES
+106 QVQNKLQQAES
-117 RLPASVQSEGLT
+117 RLPQSVQSEGLT

-164 DSISRI
+164 DSISRL

-186 IWLDPALLQKYALMP
+186 IWLDPALLEKYALMP
-201 SDVTTALEAQNTEV
+201 SDVSSALEAQNTEV

-220 GALPAVASQQLNATI
+220 GALPAVKGQQLNATI
-235 SARSKLQTAEE
+235 TARSKLQTAEE
-246 FRNVVVKSTST
+246 FRNVVVKSSSD

-270 LGSDSYDVNSA
+270 LGSESYDVNSA

-294 ATGANALQVGEAV
+294 AAGANALSVGEAV

-316 YYPSEMQLKNV
+316 FYPSEMQLKNV

-342 VVKSLG
+342 VVKSLE

-383 GVLAVF
+383 GVLALF

-424 EKGLSPLEATRQSMD
+424 EEGLSPLEATRKSMA

-444 LIGIALVL
+444 LVGIALVL

-458 MAFFSG
+458 MAFFGG

-499 LKPVDGK
+499 LKPSHAQG
-506 GHGPQSGFFGWFN
+506 GFFGWFN
-519 RSFERSAAAYEKLVG
+519 RSFERSSLAYERLVG
-534 GILRRGGRSLVIYA
+534 GVLQRGRRSLLIYG
-548 LVVAAMAVGYAKL
+548 LVVAAMAAGYASL
-561 PTSFLPDEDQGI
+561 STSFLPDEDQGI
-573 LMAQVQLPVGA
+573 LMAQIQLPVGA
-584 TDDRTQAVLK
+584 TDSRTQAVMT
-594 QFESYMLE
+594 QFEDYLLK

-607 AMISISGLGM
+607 AMISITGLGM

-623 SARAFIRLKDWSERS
+623 TARAFIRLKDWSERS
-638 GAGQDSASI
+638 ASGQDAASI

-653 ALSSIGDA
+653 ALQSIGDA
-661 NVFVMQPP
+661 DVFVMQPP

-678 GFDLQLKDLAGLGHE
+678 GFDLQLKDLGGLGHD
-693 ALVAAREQFIQ
+693 ALVAAREQFIE
-704 LASQDPRLQG
+704 LAKQDPRLLG

-734 AGALSLTTSDI
+734 AGALSLSTSDI
-745 NATLSTALGGTYVN
+745 NSTLSTALGGSYVN

-769 VYVQGEASARMQAA
+769 VYVQGAAESRMQAA
-783 DLDHWFVRN
+783 DLSHWFVRN
-792 SNDEMVPFSSFASSS
+792 SLGEMVPFSSFASSA

-821 SSLEVVGDP
+821 ASLEVVGDP
-830 APGVSSGVAMDAVE
+830 APGVSSGAAMDAVE
-844 SIIKQ
+844 AIVKQ
-849 LPEGISYE
+849 LPAGIGYE

-877 ISVLF
+877 VSVLF

-896 PFSVML
+896 PFSVIL

-914 TRFSGLSNDVYFQ
+914 TKVSGLSNDVYFQ

-953 QGNSLVDATLIA
+953 QGASLREATLMA

-982 GVLPLAISSGAG
+982 GVLPLALSSGAG

-1009 FSATVLGIFF
+1009 FSATLLGIFF

-1025 MIRRRFSRVP
+1025 MIRRRFGRVSTP
-1035 QAQASTTTDRTG
+1035 SASTGD
-1047 EACVA
+1047 A
-1052 FIGRCWP
+1052 
-1059 FSRCWAAVSIWRL
+1059 
-1072 STSARKHR
+1072 

>member
-14 VIAIVIMLAGAMS
+14 VIAIVIMLGGALS
-27 ITQLPLEQYPD
+27 ISQLPLEQYPD
-38 IAPPTVK
+38 IAPPTVR
-45 IAATYTGASAK
+45 ISATYTGASAK

-62 TQVIEQQMT
+62 TQVIEQQMK
-71 GIDKLTY
+71 GLDNLTY

-90 INLTFEAG
+90 ISLTFAAG

-106 QVQNKLQQVES
+106 QVQNKLQQAES
-117 RLPASVQSEGLT
+117 RLPQSVQSEGLT

-170 DGVGEV
+170 DGVGDV
-176 KTLGSGYAMR
+176 QTLGSGYAMR
-186 IWLDPALLQKYALMP
+186 IWLDPALLEKYALMP
-201 SDVTTALEAQNTEV
+201 SDVSTALEAQNTEV

-220 GALPAVASQQLNATI
+220 GALPAVKGQQLNATI

-246 FRNVVVKSTST
+246 FRNVVVKSTSD

-270 LGSDSYDVNSA
+270 LGSESYDITSA

-294 ATGANALQVGEAV
+294 AAGANALDVGEAV

-316 YYPSEMQLKNV
+316 FYPSEMQLKNV

-363 NFRATL
+363 NLRATL

-383 GVLAVF
+383 GVLALF

-424 EKGLSPLEATRQSMD
+424 EQGLTALAATRQSMD

-458 MAFFSG
+458 MAFFGG

-484 VLVAMTLTPALCATL
+484 VVVAMTLTPALCAAL
-499 LKPVDGK
+499 LKP
-506 GHGPQSGFFGWFN
+506 GHGAKRGFFGGFN
-519 RSFERSAAAYEKLVG
+519 RAFERCSQRYETLVG
-534 GILRRGGRSLVIYA
+534 GVLQRTRRSLVVYA
-548 LVVAAMAVGYAKL
+548 LIAAAMAAGYASL
-561 PTSFLPDEDQGI
+561 STSFLPDEDQGI
-573 LMAQVQLPVGA
+573 LMAQIQLPVGA
-584 TDDRTQAVLK
+584 TDSRTQAVLH
-594 QFESYMLE
+594 QFEDYMLK

-623 SARAFIRLKDWSERS
+623 TARAFIRLKDWSERS
-638 GAGQDSASI
+638 DDAATI

-653 ALSSIGDA
+653 ALASIGDA
-661 NVFVMQPP
+661 DVFVMQPP

-678 GFDLQLKDLAGLGHE
+678 GFDLQLKDLGGLGHD
-693 ALVAAREQFIQ
+693 ALVAAREQFIEQ
-704 LASQDPRLQG
+704 AKKDPRLLG

-719 LDDTPQLKVSIDDRK
+719 LDDAPQLKVSIDDRK
-734 AGALSLTTSDI
+734 AGALSLSTSDI
-745 NATLSTALGGTYVN
+745 NTTLSTALGGTYVN

-769 VYVQGEASARMQAA
+769 VYVQGEASTRMQAA
-783 DLDHWFVRN
+783 DLEHWFVRN
-792 SNDEMVPFSSFASSS
+792 SNDEMVPFSSFATSA

-830 APGVSSGVAMDAVE
+830 APGVSSGAAMDAVE
-844 SIIKQ
+844 AIAKQ
-849 LPEGISYE
+849 LPDGIGYE

-877 ISVLF
+877 VSILF

-896 PFSVML
+896 PFSVIL
-902 VVPLGVVGAVLA
+902 VVPLGIVGAVWA
-914 TRFSGLSNDVYFQ
+914 TRLTGLSNDVYFQ

-953 QGNSLVDATLIA
+953 QGSSLLDATLTA

-982 GVLPLAISSGAG
+982 GVLPLALSSGAG
-994 SAGRQA
+994 SAGRRA

-1009 FSATVLGIFF
+1009 LSATVLGIFF

-1025 MIRRRFSRVP
+1025 LIRRRFGRV
-1035 QAQASTTTDRTG
+1035 
-1047 EACVA
+1047 
-1052 FIGRCWP
+1052 
-1059 FSRCWAAVSIWRL
+1059 
-1072 STSARKHR
+1072 STSPIVEKGDA

>member
-14 VIAIVIMLAGAMS
+14 VIAIVIMLGGALS
-27 ITQLPLEQYPD
+27 ISQLPLEQYPD
-38 IAPPTVK
+38 IAPPTVR
-45 IAATYTGASAK
+45 ISATYTGASAK

-62 TQVIEQQMT
+62 TQVIEQQMK
-71 GIDKLTY
+71 GLDNLTY

-90 INLTFEAG
+90 ISLTFGAG

-106 QVQNKLQQVES
+106 QVQNKLQQAES
-117 RLPASVQSEGLT
+117 RLPQSVQSEGLT

-170 DGVGEV
+170 DGVGDV
-176 KTLGSGYAMR
+176 QTLGSGYAMR
-186 IWLDPALLQKYALMP
+186 IWLDPALLEKYALMP
-201 SDVTTALEAQNTEV
+201 SDVSTALEAQNTEV

-220 GALPAVASQQLNATI
+220 GALPAVKGQQLNATI

-246 FRNVVVKSTST
+246 FRNVVVKSSSE
-257 GAVVLLGDVATVE
+257 GAVVLLGDVASVE
-270 LGSDSYDVNSA
+270 LGSESYDINSA

-294 ATGANALQVGEAV
+294 AAGANALEVGEAV
-307 KAKLAELEP
+307 KAKLKELAP
-316 YYPSEMQLKNV
+316 FYPTEMQLKNV

-363 NFRATL
+363 NLRATL

-383 GVLAVF
+383 GVLALF

-424 EKGLSPLEATRQSMD
+424 EQGLSALAATRQSMD

-444 LIGIALVL
+444 LVGIALVL

-458 MAFFSG
+458 MAFFGG

-484 VLVAMTLTPALCATL
+484 VVVAMTLTPALCATL
-499 LKPVDGK
+499 LKP
-506 GHGPQSGFFGWFN
+506 GHAVQRGFFGWFN
-519 RSFERSAAAYEKLVG
+519 RSFERCSSAYEALVG
-534 GILRRGGRSLVIYA
+534 AVLQRSRRSLVVYVLIA
-548 LVVAAMAVGYAKL
+548 AAMAAGYASL

-573 LMAQVQLPVGA
+573 LMAQIQLPVGA
-584 TDDRTQAVLK
+584 TDSRTQAVLQ
-594 QFESYMLE
+594 QFEAYMLK

-623 SARAFIRLKDWSERS
+623 TARAFIRLKDWSERS
-638 GAGQDSASI
+638 DDAATI

-653 ALSSIGDA
+653 ALASIGDA
-661 NVFVMQPP
+661 DVFVMQPP

-678 GFDLQLKDLAGLGHE
+678 GFDLQLKDLAGLGHD
-693 ALVAAREQFIQ
+693 ALVAAREQFIA
-704 LASQDPRLQG
+704 LARQDPRLLG

-719 LDDTPQLKVSIDDRK
+719 LDDAPQLKISIDDRK
-734 AGALSLTTSDI
+734 AGALSLSTSDI
-745 NATLSTALGGTYVN
+745 NSTLSTALGGTYVN

-769 VYVQGEASARMQAA
+769 VYVQGEASTRMQAA

-792 SNDEMVPFSSFASSS
+792 SNDEMVPFSSFASSA
-807 WSYGSPLLERYNGS
+807 WSYGSPLLERYNGT

-830 APGVSSGVAMDAVE
+830 APGVSSGAAMDAVE
-844 SIIKQ
+844 AIARQ
-849 LPEGISYE
+849 LPDGIGYE

-877 ISVLF
+877 VSILF

-896 PFSVML
+896 PFSVIL
-902 VVPLGVVGAVLA
+902 VVPLGIVGAVWA
-914 TRFSGLSNDVYFQ
+914 TRFTGLSNDVYFQ

-953 QGNSLVDATLIA
+953 QGNSLREATLIA

-982 GVLPLAISSGAG
+982 GVLPLAVSSGAG
-994 SAGRQA
+994 SAGRRA

-1025 MIRRRFSRVP
+1025 LIRRRFGRV
-1035 QAQASTTTDRTG
+1035 STTPIVEKGD
-1047 EACVA
+1047 A
-1052 FIGRCWP
+1052 
-1059 FSRCWAAVSIWRL
+1059 
-1072 STSARKHR
+1072 

>member
-14 VIAIVIMLAGAMS
+14 VIAIVIMLGGALS
-27 ITQLPLEQYPD
+27 ISQLPLEQYPD
-38 IAPPTVK
+38 IAPPTVR
-45 IAATYTGASAK
+45 ISATYTGASAK

-62 TQVIEQQMT
+62 TQVIEQQMK
-71 GIDKLTY
+71 GLDNLTY

-90 INLTFEAG
+90 ISLTFGAG

-106 QVQNKLQQVES
+106 QVQNKLQQAES
-117 RLPASVQSEGLT
+117 RLPQSVQSEGLT

-152 TQIGDYISSTLL
+152 TQIGDYISSALL

-170 DGVGEV
+170 DGVGDV
-176 KTLGSGYAMR
+176 QTLGSGYAMR
-186 IWLDPALLQKYALMP
+186 IWLDPALLEKYALMP
-201 SDVTTALEAQNTEV
+201 SDVSTALEAQNTEV

-220 GALPAVASQQLNATI
+220 GALPAVKGQQLNATI

-246 FRNVVVKSTST
+246 FRNVVVKSGSD
-257 GAVVLLGDVATVE
+257 GAVVLLGDVASVE
-270 LGSDSYDVNSA
+270 LGSESYDINSA

-294 ATGANALQVGEAV
+294 AAGANALEVGEAV
-307 KAKLAELEP
+307 KAKLKELAP
-316 YYPSEMQLKNV
+316 FYPTEMQLKNV

-363 NFRATL
+363 NLRATL

-383 GVLAVF
+383 GVLALF

-424 EKGLSPLEATRQSMD
+424 EQGLSALAATRQSMD

-444 LIGIALVL
+444 LVGIALVL

-458 MAFFSG
+458 MAFFGG

-499 LKPVDGK
+499 LKP
-506 GHGPQSGFFGWFN
+506 GHAVQRGFFGWFN
-519 RSFERSAAAYEKLVG
+519 RSFERCSSAYEALVG
-534 GILRRGGRSLVIYA
+534 AVLQRSRRSLVVYVLIA
-548 LVVAAMAVGYAKL
+548 AAMAAGYASL

-573 LMAQVQLPVGA
+573 LMAQIQLPVGA
-584 TDDRTQAVLK
+584 TDSRTQAVLQ
-594 QFESYMLE
+594 QFEAYMLK

-623 SARAFIRLKDWSERS
+623 TARAFIRLKDWSERS
-638 GAGQDSASI
+638 DDAATI

-653 ALSSIGDA
+653 ALASIGDA
-661 NVFVMQPP
+661 DVFVMQPP

-678 GFDLQLKDLAGLGHE
+678 GFDLQLKDLAGLGHD
-693 ALVAAREQFIQ
+693 ALVAAREQFIA
-704 LASQDPRLQG
+704 LARQDPRLLG

-719 LDDTPQLKVSIDDRK
+719 LDDAPQLKISIDDRK
-734 AGALSLTTSDI
+734 AGALSLSTSDI
-745 NATLSTALGGTYVN
+745 NSTLSTALGGTYVN

-769 VYVQGEASARMQAA
+769 VYVQGEAGTRMQAA

-792 SNDEMVPFSSFASSS
+792 SNDEMVPFSSFASSA
-807 WSYGSPLLERYNGS
+807 WSYGSPLLERYNGT

-830 APGVSSGVAMDAVE
+830 APGVSSGAAMDAVE
-844 SIIKQ
+844 AIARQ
-849 LPEGISYE
+849 LPDGIGYE

-877 ISVLF
+877 VSILF

-896 PFSVML
+896 PFSVIL
-902 VVPLGVVGAVLA
+902 VVPLGIVGAVWA
-914 TRFSGLSNDVYFQ
+914 TRFTGLSNDVYFQ

-953 QGNSLVDATLIA
+953 QGNSLREATLIA

-982 GVLPLAISSGAG
+982 GVLPLAVSSGAG
-994 SAGRQA
+994 SAGRRA

-1025 MIRRRFSRVP
+1025 LIRRRFGRV
-1035 QAQASTTTDRTG
+1035 STTPIVEKGD
-1047 EACVA
+1047 A
-1052 FIGRCWP
+1052 
-1059 FSRCWAAVSIWRL
+1059 
-1072 STSARKHR
+1072 